1 METTTVH
8 IAGMTCG
15 HCTSSVHDAL
25 VALEGVQSVDVQLD
39 SGTATIGSDA
49 PVDAGAVA
57 QAVVEAG
64 FTVVDPGAAA
74 AGETPDDTD
83 NLLI

>member
-25 VALEGVQSVDVQLD
+25 VALPGVEAVDVQLD
-39 SGTATIGSDA
+39 AGTATLTAEG
-49 PVDAGAVA
+49 PVDPGAVA
-57 QAVVEAG
+57 KAVTEAG

-74 AGETPDDTD
+74 AGETPDDVD